1 MHAPDCPSSFHISLA
16 NGLGLGRSRLL
27 MNEKT
32 IRALTSRTAFH
43 LFLLNLKP
51 LWKKGSEEGRDE
63 GRGSIERRREHDS
76 DMGLWVGKRNEL
88 LEEDLV

>member
-1 MHAPDCPSSFHISLA
+1 MHGWDCPSSYHISLA
-16 NGLGLGRSRLL
+16 NPTGSLGPIRVRPL

-51 LWKKGSEEGRDE
+51 LQKKG
-63 GRGSIERRREHDS
+63 
-76 DMGLWVGKRNEL
+76 
-88 LEEDLV
+88 

>member
-1 MHAPDCPSSFHISLA
+1 MHALDCPSSFHISLA
-16 NGLGLGRSRLL
+16 NGLGPRARPL